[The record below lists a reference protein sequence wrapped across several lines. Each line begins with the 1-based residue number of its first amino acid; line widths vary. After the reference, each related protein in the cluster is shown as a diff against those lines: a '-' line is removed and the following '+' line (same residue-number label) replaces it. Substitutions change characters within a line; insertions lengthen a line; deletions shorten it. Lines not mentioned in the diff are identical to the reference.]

1 MQKVIK
7 GVSLMILFT
16 TIFLANGFLI
26 VTYQNNHSKLARQKQ
41 ILAELNMINSQSTT
55 FSSGLPPM
63 AQDAIEPEINPADAR
78 VANLQS
84 YLRKMN
90 SPLFEY
96 ADKIVYYSDQNNLD
110 YRLIVAIAGQES
122 TFCKF
127 IPYESNNCWGWGVY
141 GDQVIKFD
149 NYEDRI
155 KTVAEG
161 LKKNYVDRGL
171 ITTEEIM
178 KVYTPSSNSWAAAV
192 RHFFRKIDNPI

>member
-1 MQKVIK
+1 MQKVIR
-7 GVSLMILFT
+7 SLTLLILFLV
-16 TIFLANGFLI
+16 ILAINGVLI
-26 VTYQNNHSKLARQKQ
+26 YTYQSNHFKIARQKL
-41 ILAELNMINSQSTT
+41 ILNELAMINNPSTT

-63 AQDAIEPEINPADAR
+63 VLGAMEPEINPADAR
-78 VANLQS
+78 VANLQA

-127 IPYESNNCWGWGVY
+127 IPNESYNCWGWGIY
-141 GDQVIKFD
+141 GDQVLRFE
-149 NYEDRI
+149 NYEDGI
-155 KTVAEG
+155 KTVAKG
-161 LKKNYVDRGL
+161 LKDNYVDKGL
-171 ITTEEIM
+171 ITTEDIM

-192 RHFFRKIDNPI
+192 RHFFHRIENPS